1 MKGGSAQ
8 ARTRR
13 SDTSMKESKTDPPK
27 KKVGEE
33 ECQIVLNKMIVK
45 TNIPGESVGINA
57 GFEQRGCRE
66 KMSWE

>member
-8 ARTRR
+8 ARTQR
-13 SDTSMKESKTDPPK
+13 SDTSMKESKTDP

-33 ECQIVLNKMIVK
+33 ESQMVLNKIIVK
-45 TNIPGESVGINA
+45 TNIPGESVGINF

-66 KMSWE
+66 K